1 MEAQTKNKLISS
13 RELHKYVWMMVGVFV
28 LIAATF
34 PIALMRVSKE
44 KKFAAYNFHLKSLTP
59 EGKLPTASNKLA
71 TIQPVANNS
80 SAQTINAG
88 NTDKT
93 LSAEANTP
101 KRESMDRVI
110 RWNALTLALFH
121 HSRQKK
127 IRNMA
132 QTQWWERLLSINSST
147 QSVAQSL

>member
-34 PIALMRVSKE
+34 PIALMRVSKD

-71 TIQPVANNS
+71 TIQPVANN
-80 SAQTINAG
+80 
-88 NTDKT
+88 
-93 LSAEANTP
+93 
-101 KRESMDRVI
+101 
-110 RWNALTLALFH
+110 
-121 HSRQKK
+121 
-127 IRNMA
+127 
-132 QTQWWERLLSINSST
+132 
-147 QSVAQSL
+147 